1 VPIPALLELLDPD
14 ATVARP
20 HEVDA
25 GKVRADRWC
34 GHDRRLPRPRIPAT
48 RRCVAPY
55 VVDAQQSGPSRAR
68 WTRSGLRADAPARL
82 ADVEVLLDARDNVLR
97 VPSYALLDGKKALVL
112 REGKLVAAPVE
123 VGLKNWGFA
132 EVKGGLTANDLVV
145 VSLDRAE
152 VKEGARARVAEET
165 TK

>member
-1 VPIPALLELLDPD
+1 M
-14 ATVARP
+14 
-20 HEVDA
+20 
-25 GKVRADRWC
+25 
-34 GHDRRLPRPRIPAT
+34 
-48 RRCVAPY
+48 
-55 VVDAQQSGPSRAR
+55 
-68 WTRSGLRADAPARL
+68 
-82 ADVEVLLDARDNVLR
+82 EVLLDARDNVLR